1 MSLSYLF
8 DPNKQ
13 FQDEAGNNDVNGF
26 LRVYIDGTD
35 DIAIT
40 YKDFDGTLNQ
50 SDIMLDINGRAVVIV
65 DRSKTYR
72 LEVYKRD
79 GGMLWTARP
88 MIPSSEG
95 GGGIDPED
103 LKDLVIKHGGRN
115 SRTYSPTVGATIDI
129 PKSCEVVSELEDDL
143 YGKIT
148 SIIAD
153 FRTPVLIKSDLDPET
168 PGVTRDFYYWPTART
183 GADGDYSFVGYDGGR
198 TEIATVHEDNSV
210 SYRTVPNGV
219 HRLMEVWNEDGDPAP
234 YGYWIADLERPNPD
248 APCGYEW
255 AYAHDILEG
264 IRNGE
269 VFVLYCYAAF
279 PIDTTTPV
287 MHMTKIEN
295 QSGVDSLGNHYEAV
309 RIYFDSCSYTGEPG
323 MYAATSIYTPDIN
336 DTSHTGRMAVL
347 NWNGSINR
355 YVNFKLADDN
365 FVEKNYNKVQSL
377 DNNSSH
383 YPSCPAVKEAIDT
396 AVASAYHAAG
406 TMTVAQLTSALLVAN
421 NQGNVYNITDSGAT
435 TSDFVDGAGHPI
447 VAGDNVGVCDIG
459 GGVYKFDLLSG
470 FVDLSGYLAKTGDG
484 SNVTATFTAASSR
497 TNITTGNK
505 LSVIFG
511 KIAKWFGDLK
521 ALAFKDNISDSDI
534 SGTISDEH
542 IASASDWDAKADTN
556 KVVAIADATVSRY
569 NYGGGSSWYKVAECN
584 LKRTEYDANTSFD
597 IYFSRGS
604 WRSYGQLNVCVR
616 NMNPLRIRLNELYME
631 STEPN
636 FGFKLV
642 TRGTNSTP
650 TAVAEI
656 WAYCNENE
664 GGVALIER
672 NGVAGAYATDS
683 KSIWTYTSYGINDAG
698 TEAPVEDPSAYVVV
712 SDTDVIIRLSSK
724 GGNGS
729 NVTSTFT
736 KASGDTSSIASGGKL
751 SAIFTAIS
759 SFFSTIAS
767 HIANRSNPHN
777 VTAAQTGA
785 EPAFSI
791 LPVNKGGTGK
801 DTVNSAA
808 NNFIYNLQLTSS
820 DIASDNCEI
829 ITGDANHTPSNLLT
843 FYKRPVSA
851 LWAYIKSKLIGS
863 TSNVNQVDSDTE
875 TSNFTFVNGHIYHLT
890 MYLQGSTLRINT
902 GDSGTGYVAA
912 YIGVSIGQSHYS
924 CRQFVNIQNGEL
936 TTDDI
941 RLPIDWKAENIEGS
955 GDNKLH
961 VVVVLNNTRYSF
973 TSSSNYNLTLI
984 GTDFNGAP

>member
-115 SRTYSPTVGATIDI
+115 SGTYSPTVGATIDI

-168 PGVTRDFYYWPTART
+168 HGVTRDFYYWPTART
-183 GADGDYSFVGYDGGR
+183 GSDGDYSFVGYDGGR

-295 QSGVDSLGNHYEAV
+295 QSGVDSLGNDYEAV
-309 RIYFDSCSYTGEPG
+309 RMYFDSCSYTGEPG

-383 YPSCPAVKEAIDT
+383 YPSCPAVKQAIDT

-406 TMTVAQLTSALLVAN
+406 TMSVAQLTNALLVAS
-421 NQGNVYNITDSGAT
+421 NQGNVYNITDSGT
-435 TSDFVDGAGHPI
+435 TTADFIDGAGHPI

-484 SNVTATFTAASSR
+484 SDVTAS
-497 TNITTGNK
+497 
-505 LSVIFG
+505 
-511 KIAKWFGDLK
+511 
-521 ALAFKDNISDSDI
+521 
-534 SGTISDEH
+534 
-542 IASASDWDAKADTN
+542 
-556 KVVAIADATVSRY
+556 
-569 NYGGGSSWYKVAECN
+569 
-584 LKRTEYDANTSFD
+584 
-597 IYFSRGS
+597 
-604 WRSYGQLNVCVR
+604 
-616 NMNPLRIRLNELYME
+616 
-631 STEPN
+631 
-636 FGFKLV
+636 
-642 TRGTNSTP
+642 
-650 TAVAEI
+650 
-656 WAYCNENE
+656 
-664 GGVALIER
+664 
-672 NGVAGAYATDS
+672 
-683 KSIWTYTSYGINDAG
+683 
-698 TEAPVEDPSAYVVV
+698 
-712 SDTDVIIRLSSK
+712 
-724 GGNGS
+724 
-729 NVTSTFT
+729 FT

-973 TSSSNYNLTLI
+973 TSASNYTLTLM
-984 GTDFNGAP
+984 GTDFS